1 MFFLIGDS
9 LSDTEIEKQ
18 NNNKTD
24 RLHNLQ
30 ISKKNTNGK

>member
-18 NNNKTD
+18 NNKTD